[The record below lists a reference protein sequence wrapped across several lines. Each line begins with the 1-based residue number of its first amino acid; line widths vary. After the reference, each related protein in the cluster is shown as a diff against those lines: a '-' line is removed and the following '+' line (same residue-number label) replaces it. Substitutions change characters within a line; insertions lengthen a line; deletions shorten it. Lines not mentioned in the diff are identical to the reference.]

1 MKSMSIT
8 TKNNEH
14 YFVVIIMIDILSFIR
29 IPKQVSVSNSLF
41 LQRIKYLLVVNL
53 YKDCFMF

>member
-1 MKSMSIT
+1 MKSMS
-8 TKNNEH
+8 
-14 YFVVIIMIDILSFIR
+14 MSIDILSFIR

-53 YKDCFMF
+53 YKDCFMFEVQ